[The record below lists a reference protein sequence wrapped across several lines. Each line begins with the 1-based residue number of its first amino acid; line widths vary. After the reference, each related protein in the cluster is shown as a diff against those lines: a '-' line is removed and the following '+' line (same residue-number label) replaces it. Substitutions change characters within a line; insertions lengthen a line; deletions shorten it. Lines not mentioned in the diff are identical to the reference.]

1 MVIVTCVFFEDV
13 FGDISDFD
21 FNGTVSHIDFDYV
34 TDFDIV
40 GGFDSFAVDGNSACI
55 ARLVGDSPAFY
66 EASDF
71 EELVNSQKESPL
83 YL

>member
-1 MVIVTCVFFEDV
+1 M
-13 FGDISDFD
+13 FGDIRDLDFY
-21 FNGTVSHIDFDYV
+21 GAVSHSNFNHV

-66 EASDF
+66 QASDF
-71 EELVNSQKESPL
+71 EVLVNSQKESPL